1 MAILTIP
8 LTFIIALLP
17 ALIWLLLFTREDLHP
32 EPKRLLFYTFSV
44 GAIISLPVLVSQLLF
59 QNLLLS
65 PFENILV
72 IIISLAFIE
81 EFFKFIAAYWA
92 VNNHPAFDEP
102 IDAMIYMIAAALGFA
117 TVENIFIISTTL
129 NSFNLADITQTISTI
144 SLRLIGATLLH
155 ALASALVGYYWA
167 LGILRKSLFSYVTIG
182 IILATLIHAVFNY
195 LVLSFQE
202 NLLIYPSLFLL
213 TAAFFIFND
222 FEKLKT
228 KS

>member
-1 MAILTIP
+1 
-8 LTFIIALLP
+8 
-17 ALIWLLLFTREDLHP
+17 
-32 EPKRLLFYTFSV
+32 
-44 GAIISLPVLVSQLLF
+44 
-59 QNLLLS
+59 
-65 PFENILV
+65 
-72 IIISLAFIE
+72 
-81 EFFKFIAAYWA
+81 
-92 VNNHPAFDEP
+92 
-102 IDAMIYMIAAALGFA
+102 MIYMIAAALGFA

-129 NSFNLADITQTISTI
+129 NSFSLADITQTISTI